1 MSARLQHDG
10 LRDEVIEARAY
21 QLEAVDVALSGSTL
35 LVLPTAAGKTAVAW
49 MVMAE
54 MLRRSDGWAL
64 MIAPTVA
71 LVKQHLDDLQA
82 VFKDETIEPIAMS
95 GAIPAS
101 KREGMWQKSRLI
113 VSTPQVVRNDV
124 TRGVLDLNDCSVLV
138 IDEAHHATGQRGEA
152 QVADLYLGIA
162 ADPLILGM
170 TASPGSK
177 TEKVEEICQRLAVE
191 RIHMRSSSDEM
202 LTEHLANLDIEELRV
217 KVPNEIRELAEPFV
231 RWQES
236 IVDRE
241 RRLGRYVLPGPA
253 SHSGLANAMERA
265 NVAIRR
271 GESDAYGSMSRIG
284 LAMSLHHLINHLL
297 CQGTAAAREFL
308 DRKESGADSEKKN
321 TRNLLRDPRVRDLR
335 ASLAEIGEIHSK
347 VGAVR
352 RLVRER
358 LRRDPESRII
368 VFATFRDSV
377 TALDTALENLEGAKP
392 IQFIGQSKRG
402 SGKGLTPKQ
411 QISRIESFRSGEGNI
426 LIATSVGE
434 EGLDIPSAD
443 LVIFYEPVPS
453 EIRNIQRRG
462 RTGRHRDGDVVVLI
476 AEDTRDEGARAAA
489 LRREENMYRAVGR
502 VRRKLARSGHLDLSN
517 LAQFRVIIEGELTPA
532 DEFVRSIRETHRPEL
547 SEQQQPETTE
557 IAAEPRIIPP
567 STFRPRGQTGLEN
580 FPAQREDVVPKKQKT
595 AGGQTPHIREK
606 ESSPSNPPSKSYPKP
621 PEEAKHP
628 VSAAQDLIDLED
640 SLPDVPGA
648 TVTADDRELNSAVV
662 ARLKALGT
670 EVRIDRLETGD
681 FRIGERILVER
692 KTVRDFVDSLVDGRL
707 LEQASRLVGAAPRS
721 LLLIEGEGLFHSP
734 RVHPHALMGALTTLA
749 LDFGIPVVTTKDG
762 AETARFLTVASRRE
776 ESMLDGLTPRAR
788 DRLEA
793 VKPEFWT
800 DPVTQAAAAA
810 RQLRGSE
817 DDERTGAITL
827 LVAIPSVDED
837 LATRLLNRFGTIAG
851 LVWADEDEL
860 RQVEGITETQVRE
873 IWRTFRSGERLRN
886 R

>member
-71 LVKQHLDDLQA
+71 LVKQHLDDLQS
-82 VFKDETIEPIAMS
+82 VFKDESIEPIAMS

-124 TRGVLDLNDCSVLV
+124 MKGELDLNGCCVLV
-138 IDEAHHATGQRGEA
+138 VDEAHHATGERGEA
-152 QVADLYLGIA
+152 QVADLYLRLA

-191 RIHMRSSSDEM
+191 RIHMRSSSDDM

-253 SHSGLANAMERA
+253 SHSGLANAMERSNA
-265 NVAIRR
+265 AIRR

-308 DRKESGADSEKKN
+308 DRKERGADSEKKN

-358 LRRDPESRII
+358 LRRDSESRII

-411 QISRIESFRSGEGNI
+411 QVERIESFRSGEGNI

-517 LAQFRVIIEGELTPA
+517 LSQFRVEIEGELTPA
-532 DEFVRSIRETHRPEL
+532 AEFVRSIRETHRPEL
-547 SEQQQPETTE
+547 SEQQQPENTE
-557 IAAEPRIIPP
+557 AVAEPRIIPP

-580 FPAQREDVVPKKQKT
+580 FPAQHESLEPKKQKT
-595 AGGQTPHIREK
+595 AEVKTPHVRET
-606 ESSPSNPPSKSYPKP
+606 ESSSPNPPNKSDPKP
-621 PEEAKHP
+621 SEEPARP
-628 VSAAQDLIDLED
+628 VSAAQDLIDLEE

-662 ARLKALGT
+662 ARLKALGA

-692 KTVRDFVDSLVDGRL
+692 KTVRDFVDSLIDGRL

-721 LLLIEGEGLFHSP
+721 LLLIEGEGLFQSP

-793 VKPEFWT
+793 VRPELWT

-837 LATRLLNRFGTIAG
+837 LAIRLLNRFGTIAG
-851 LVWADEDEL
+851 LVWADEDDL